1 VSAVLNAYSLYVRE
15 GRRGAHNMIA
25 FNNASNVQDNVTFSK
40 ADFSSKD
47 FVVDVEFLDMKPEKS
62 ELSLNANV
70 TRLRY
75 TKERG
80 TLLLGS
86 YKTVPLNRSMYF
98 MDRRITLELTNGDIN
113 KYPFDEYVTEVP
125 FAGYVGASKDFVKY
139 ITHNTTAPPKEF
151 RYSIIARGNLHN
163 WKFYLKWEKHD
174 RLQGINILKIRIKRS
189 RTVRFFSTFIVVL
202 MWFITM
208 GTVFIAF
215 QTILRGHKLI
225 PWNLTIMSV
234 LLFAMPKFRAAQ
246 PNVPAIGTLTDTIG
260 LFFNMALI
268 AISQASMMIM
278 WVLQAPGPDDD
289 DPNKDKNGDDI
300 MLVGDIDVDDAHYE

>member
-1 VSAVLNAYSLYVRE
+1 MVRLIPIIDRGPIARRIIVMIGFFLIFLFILVSAVLNAYSLYVRE

-189 RTVRFFSTFIVVL
+189 RTVRFFFNVYCRFNVVYYNGYRFYCLSNHFTRSQTDSLESYYHVSFAFRYAEIPSCSAKRSSNRNTYGYDRIV
-202 MWFITM
+202 
-208 GTVFIAF
+208 F
-215 QTILRGHKLI
+215 QHGINCH
-225 PWNLTIMSV
+225 
-234 LLFAMPKFRAAQ
+234 
-246 PNVPAIGTLTDTIG
+246 
-260 LFFNMALI
+260 
-268 AISQASMMIM
+268 
-278 WVLQAPGPDDD
+278 
-289 DPNKDKNGDDI
+289 
-300 MLVGDIDVDDAHYE
+300 